1 MVNENVSDRV
11 TFETLWQKYI
21 AEIAKNEPN
30 RVFSKDEHDAYI
42 SILKENVS
50 KISCN

>member
-21 AEIAKNEPN
+21 AEIAKIL
-30 RVFSKDEHDAYI
+30 I
-42 SILKENVS
+42 SSIVGLFTPRKLLNQHA
-50 KISCN
+50 